1 MTRYA
6 TRIEVR
12 YAHSR
17 RHYSNIK
24 KRLVGTDSMTE
35 KMNNEYAHQEPPKQK
50 LPVNWIII

>member
-12 YAHSR
+12 YVHSR
-17 RHYSNIK
+17 RHSSKIK

-35 KMNNEYAHQEPPKQK
+35 KMNNEYAQEQPKQK
-50 LPVNWIII
+50 LPVN

>member
-50 LPVNWIII
+50 LPVN